1 MLSGEG
7 AGVRRSQ
14 PLPGTGVPLIVK
26 DQSGDWEDP
35 HVDCLTPANLA
46 LLLP

>member
-7 AGVRRSQ
+7 AGMQRSQ
-14 PLPGTGVPLIVK
+14 PLPGTGVLLIVK
-26 DQSGDWEDP
+26 DQSGDREDP

>member
-1 MLSGEG
+1 MLSGEA
-7 AGVRRSQ
+7 AGEGGSQ
-14 PLPGTGVPLIVK
+14 PLPGTRVPLIVK

-35 HVDCLTPANLA
+35 YVDCLTPANLA